1 MPNNDQHNNKNTYEK
16 NICCNITKRIMKA
29 MFDKH
34 YASKVEYFC
43 RENGCKTKS
52 FLNFYTKHKDKSIGI
67 EKLVKLLIP
76 KQ

>member
-1 MPNNDQHNNKNTYEK
+1 
-16 NICCNITKRIMKA
+16 MKA

-43 RENGCKTKS
+43 RENGCKRKS

-67 EKLVKLLIP
+67 EKLAKLLIP
-76 KQ
+76 QQ